1 MRCTVGNVDLLLAE
15 RRGIAIDYCPKCR
28 GIRPDR
34 GELNN
39 SIEREGGVQ

>member
-1 MRCTVGNVDLLLAE
+1 MRCMVGNVGLLLAE
-15 RRGIAIDYCPKCR
+15 RRGIANDYSPKSR
-28 GIRPDR
+28 GICPDR